1 MNEDNAPSFR
11 QAPRNTGAACVWV
24 LLVACLSAPAW
35 AGGQSAAGFVLYEG
49 LKEQFTLELP
59 QGWHV
64 FNQSGS
70 PEYGVVVF
78 SALSMRIPAEG
89 MDEAALGAKMR
100 KQMAQVDSGELPS
113 FFVDRYP
120 VKRGMSCDD
129 LSKKARKKMLRVLT
143 RATAFGK
150 GSKLLNRPEAE
161 PISLGGCQGLKVL
174 VRAQTAEGR
183 EFVMLIY
190 TVSHGQ
196 TTYDFALRNR
206 KEYFEKNRPVFEK
219 ALSTLKI
226 TKGTMQADATPS
238 QPATVTPTPP
248 PTKKVVTP
256 TVAKA
261 APAATTPGTVT
272 LVGGTTVPIELT
284 ENINTKY
291 NTTGALVYL
300 RVTEDIK
307 VGNKVAIPKG
317 ALVKAK
323 IGGIAKRGMMGK
335 AGGLTFHPVAVAALD
350 GQWIS
355 LDREDFGAGGGGAS
369 IGGIV
374 GMGLFAK
381 GAAGYVLRGTE
392 YEVTVRRDAVIDTG
406 KRKPLASLRKADFQT
421 SAKFQAVKKKIK
433 FARGKPGM
441 DFVLDV
447 TLTQDITSLVQQ
459 KPSAIEIVEIL
470 DHVLRKPIKPINV
483 VLDPKKNNFISATF
497 DWWSLVKYAQ
507 PGKTPMTVQLKLSD
521 GRLAQ
526 AEATLETEWKLK

>member
-78 SALSMRIPAEG
+78 SALSMRIEAEG
-89 MDEAALGAKMR
+89 MDEAALGAKVR
-100 KQMAQVDSGELPS
+100 KRMAQVDSGELPS

-120 VKRGMSCDD
+120 IKRGMSCDG

-143 RATAFGK
+143 RATAFGG

-226 TKGTMQADATPS
+226 TKLRFPKAQVDSLLAAL
-238 QPATVTPTPP
+238 AP
-248 PTKKVVTP
+248 PTLPKTFDRIVHTKKPRGGAGSFGTFKRSGTLTIDEN
-256 TVAKA
+256 TVEYVNK
-261 APAATTPGTVT
+261 
-272 LVGGTTVPIELT
+272 
-284 ENINTKY
+284 KH
-291 NTTGALVYL
+291 
-300 RVTEDIK
+300 
-307 VGNKVAIPKG
+307 KVAIPFT
-317 ALVKAK
+317 ALRSASLEQLGSLPAHVWLVIDYEDNGEAK
-323 IGGIAKRGMMGK
+323 
-335 AGGLTFHPVAVAALD
+335 
-350 GQWIS
+350 
-355 LDREDFGAGGGGAS
+355 S
-369 IGGIV
+369 IGFQPHAIKGNRGDLSKMHSTVKYILREKGPIERVRFDFDGRKWSEGYSDQIV
-374 GMGLFAK
+374 KEFVLPGETVENWTELVTIQTFPGMQTRMTAK
-381 GAAGYVLRGTE
+381 KLMLR
-392 YEVTVRRDAVIDTG
+392 
-406 KRKPLASLRKADFQT
+406 F
-421 SAKFQAVKKKIK
+421 KKKITRK
-433 FARGKPGM
+433 DCPDVMWNVITESEEEVVYEWRTIDCPGWDNQYEVSKVIRGKTG
-441 DFVLDV
+441 
-447 TLTQDITSLVQQ
+447 IHR
-459 KPSAIEIVEIL
+459 SAYTNREL
-470 DHVLRKPIKPINV
+470 PISEDQRNRWID
-483 VLDPKKNNFISATF
+483 LIGS
-497 DWWSLVKYAQ
+497 VK
-507 PGKTPMTVQLKLSD
+507 
-521 GRLAQ
+521 
-526 AEATLETEWKLK
+526 LEMEQR